1 MTTYFAEADLATM
14 FADSPH
20 VISAT
25 NGESDVI
32 TGPCEFYESDEVQ
45 MADRDTGGNIMHLCR
60 AYASTNVFGF
70 LVGDAACTI
79 DGRAFTV
86 WKRLQEGDGAVT
98 QFLLREG

>member
-1 MTTYFAEADLATM
+1 MTIYFAEADLATM

-20 VISAT
+20 VITAT
-25 NGESDVI
+25 NGESEVS
-32 TGPCEFYESDEVQ
+32 GPCEFYESDEVH
-45 MADRDTGGNIMHLCR
+45 MADRDTGGNIMRLCR
-60 AYASTNVFGF
+60 AYVSTTVFGF

-79 DGRAFTV
+79 DGRAFMV